1 MMSVRTKYILFVAI
15 LHLTALGLTWFIFT
29 NKVFFLVAEMVILV
43 SAVLSWQFF
52 KQLIRPL
59 EMITQGAEAM
69 QGRDFTVKLVPS
81 GNYEIDQLIT
91 LYNHMMDELRTER
104 TRQEQ
109 QHLFLEKLIQTSPTG
124 IIILD
129 FDDMVQQV
137 NPRALQMLEM
147 DSADLVS
154 KSIHEI
160 SHPVL
165 RQVQLLQSGQS
176 ITQTFQG
183 VVTYKLQKAH
193 FIDRGFPRHF
203 ITMEELTAEILA
215 AEKKAYG
222 KVIRMMAHEVNNS
235 IGPVNSILSSALST
249 EKIWAHGEYDALKN
263 ALEVAIARNRNL
275 NIFMRNFADLVRL
288 PPPRKKQVDMVGLLR
303 GVHDLMQ
310 QKALEKNV
318 RLIPALPADPF
329 TIIADPQQLEQ
340 AVINITR
347 NSIEAIPDGGEVTIL
362 LDRFSRKLIIT
373 DTGTGFT
380 TDQEEQLFSP
390 FFSTKPD
397 GQGIGLTLVKEILVN
412 HGFEFTLK
420 RIDASHTAFSIK
432 L

>member
-1 MMSVRTKYILFVAI
+1 
-15 LHLTALGLTWFIFT
+15 
-29 NKVFFLVAEMVILV
+29 
-43 SAVLSWQFF
+43 
-52 KQLIRPL
+52 
-59 EMITQGAEAM
+59 M

-91 LYNHMMDELRTER
+91 LYNQMMDELRTER

-147 DSADLVS
+147 DSANLVS
-154 KSIHEI
+154 KSVHEI

-165 RQVQLLQSGQS
+165 RQVQQLQSGQS

-183 VVTYKLQKAH
+183 AVTYKLQKAH

-249 EKIWAHGEYDALKN
+249 EKIWANGEYAALQN

-288 PPPRKKQVDMVGLLR
+288 PAPMKKQVNMVGLLQ
-303 GVHDLMQ
+303 GVHDLML

-318 RLIPALPADPF
+318 RMIAALPADPF
-329 TIIADPQQLEQ
+329 TIIGDPQQLEQ
-340 AVINITR
+340 AVINITK
-347 NSIEAIPDGGEVTIL
+347 NSIEAIPAGGEVTIL

-380 TDQEEQLFSP
+380 ADQEEQLFSP
-390 FFSTKPD
+390 FFSSKPD

-412 HGFEFTLK
+412 HGFEFSLK
-420 RIDASHTAFSIK
+420 RIDMLHTAFTIK